1 MRWAVGGE
9 GFGGGEAV
17 GIAAALVGER
27 GGVAPGLMS
36 DLAVN
41 GESGEGD
48 GLLQV
53 ALGVRQA
60 GESMAANTAVAVKAA
75 ASV

>member
-1 MRWAVGGE
+1 
-9 GFGGGEAV
+9 
-17 GIAAALVGER
+17 
-27 GGVAPGLMS
+27 MS